1 MVLNELDR
9 FHPVMNVITCFYELV
24 RSSKRLKY
32 GLNAKLLEHKCHI
45 QHGEDMPQ
53 IRDWVWGLSNAAVVP
68 IRAMD
73 KRLLIGR

>member
-1 MVLNELDR
+1 MVLNELDL

-32 GLNAKLLEHKCHI
+32 GFNAKLLEHKRHI

-53 IRDWVWGLSNAAVVP
+53 IRYRVWGGPTLQ
-68 IRAMD
+68 
-73 KRLLIGR
+73 